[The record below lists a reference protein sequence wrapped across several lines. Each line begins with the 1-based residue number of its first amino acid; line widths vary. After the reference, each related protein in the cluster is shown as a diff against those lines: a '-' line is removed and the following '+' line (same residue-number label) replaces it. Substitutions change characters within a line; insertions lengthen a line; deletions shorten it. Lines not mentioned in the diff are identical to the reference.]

1 MKETRTL
8 SKIKTITGRESPLET
23 VLRKT
28 MDHLICEILIGAVLS
43 LVFHMNILS
52 GSPAVLL
59 ASWAGS
65 CLLMLFLEPLSLSV
79 WGRTPGKAVCGAF
92 CEKSGRK
99 TGCLLGKPKAA
110 PGVC

>member
-8 SKIKTITGRESPLET
+8 SKIKPLQDGRVPW
-23 VLRKT
+23 RRFFART

-79 WGRTPGKAVCGAF
+79 WGRTPGKAVWGLSF
-92 CEKSGRK
+92 EKSGRK
-99 TGCLLGKPKAA
+99 TA
-110 PGVC
+110 VFW